1 VKELL
6 LALPRL
12 ARMLVSLAADRDV
25 PTAAKVVLAALAVY
39 LASPLDVIPDFIP
52 WLGFLD
58 DVILA
63 AVVVDGVIS
72 FIDRAL
78 LLRYWPGTPASLE
91 RVAAVARRLARWVP
105 KRIKARLFGAHQVP
119 LPAAR
124 PEPDRSVTTFAEA
137 VRRPGSVPLPQE
149 RGRGERGVW

>member
-1 VKELL
+1 
-6 LALPRL
+6 
-12 ARMLVSLAADRDV
+12 MLVSLAADRDV

-39 LASPLDVIPDFIP
+39 LASPLDLIPDFVP
-52 WLGFLD
+52 WLGYLD

-78 LLRYWPGTPASLE
+78 LLRYWPGTPASLD

-105 KRIKARLFGAHQVP
+105 KRIKARLFGGHQVS
-119 LPAAR
+119 PAAWS
-124 PEPDRSVTTFAEA
+124 EADRSASSLSPPA
-137 VRRPGSVPLPQE
+137 
-149 RGRGERGVW
+149 RGQGEGPA

>member
-12 ARMLVSLAADRDV
+12 GRMLVSLAADRDV

-39 LASPLDVIPDFIP
+39 LASPLDLIPDFIP
-52 WLGFLD
+52 WLGYLD

-63 AVVVDGVIS
+63 AVVVDGVVN
-72 FIDRAL
+72 FIDRPI
-78 LLRYWPGTPASLE
+78 LLRYWPGSPASLE

-105 KRIKARLFGAHQVP
+105 KRIKARLFGGHQVS
-119 LPAAR
+119 LPGAR
-124 PEPDRSVTTFAEA
+124 SEPDRASF
-137 VRRPGSVPLPQE
+137 PLSPP
-149 RGRGERGVW
+149 GRGQGEGR

>member
-12 ARMLVSLAADRDV
+12 GRMLVSVAADRDV

-39 LASPLDVIPDFIP
+39 LASPLDLIPDFIP
-52 WLGFLD
+52 WLGYLD
-58 DVILA
+58 DVIVA
-63 AVVVDGVIS
+63 AVVVDGVLS
-72 FIDRAL
+72 FVDRAV

-105 KRIKARLFGAHQVP
+105 KRIKARLFGGHQISP
-119 LPAAR
+119 PSEG
-124 PEPDRSVTTFAEA
+124 PGQDRS
-137 VRRPGSVPLPQE
+137 SPLSLP
-149 RGRGERGVW
+149 GRGQGEEPR